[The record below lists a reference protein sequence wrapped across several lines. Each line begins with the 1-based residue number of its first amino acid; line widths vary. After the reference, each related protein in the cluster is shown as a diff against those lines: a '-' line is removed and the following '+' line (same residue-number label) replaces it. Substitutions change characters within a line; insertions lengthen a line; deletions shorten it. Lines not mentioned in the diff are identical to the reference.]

1 MCVTPRKAAT
11 VAVLRDNSG
20 RLEVLLMKRHGDD
33 RFLPDYY
40 VFPGGAQDPQDCEF
54 KFHEER
60 KIHKLK
66 DFDGNLNKYYGFIM
80 CGIRETF
87 EESGILLA
95 LDSNNEYPL
104 IKSEE
109 AVRKFSKYRELVFE
123 QKLSFKEMLLKENL
137 LPAIDNFFYISRWI
151 TPPLFPIRYDTR
163 FFAAVVPEN
172 QEASHDGNELIDFE
186 WMQPGDAL
194 QRYRDNKIKL
204 VMPTIKT
211 LEFLSRFKK
220 ADDVISSL
228 RGGE

>member
-1 MCVTPRKAAT
+1 MCVRPRKAAT

-20 RLEVLLMKRHGDD
+20 QLEVLLMKRHGDD

-40 VFPGGAQDPQDCEF
+40 VFPGGAHDVQDSDF
-54 KFHEER
+54 KFPEKR
-60 KIHKLK
+60 KINKLK
-66 DFDGNLNKYYGFIM
+66 DFDGNLNKYYGYIM

-95 LDSNNEYPL
+95 LDGNNGYPA
-104 IKSEE
+104 INTEE
-109 AVRKFSKYRELVFE
+109 TVAKFSKYRELVFE
-123 QKLSFKEMLLKENL
+123 QKLSFKEMLLRENL
-137 LPAIDNFFYISRWI
+137 TPAVDNFYYISRWI

-172 QEASHDGNELIDFE
+172 QETSHDGNELIDFE

-194 QRYRDNKIKL
+194 TRYRDNRIKL

-211 LEFLSRFKK
+211 LELLSRFKK
-220 ADDVISSL
+220 AGDVISSL
-228 RGGE
+228 RDGE